1 MLIDARDKKWEK
13 FVKICHLLL
22 HILSQVE
29 HDVAQLLPVD
39 KPVSVL
45 QNQNLKF
52 ASPTLI
58 EK

>member
-1 MLIDARDKKWEK
+1 MLIDVRDNKLEK

-39 KPVSVL
+39 EPIPVL

-52 ASPTLI
+52 ASLL
-58 EK
+58 EKW